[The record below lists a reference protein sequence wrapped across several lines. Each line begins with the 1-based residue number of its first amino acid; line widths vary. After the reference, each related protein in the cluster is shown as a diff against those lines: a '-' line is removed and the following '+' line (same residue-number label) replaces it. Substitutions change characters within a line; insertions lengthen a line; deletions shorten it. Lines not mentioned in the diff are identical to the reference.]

1 MSSNTINANGSN
13 NSQFLNTMISNGAA
27 AAGNNNVSSD
37 QSHSWFEALAKAWG
51 NALDQE
57 ANKVTALSDQVS
69 NGSDANASGQS
80 GTTTSNGTNGTNG
93 GGSDNPSTLTQLT
106 AESLKMQFLSTS
118 ASTSINAVGQGLQTE
133 AQKQG

>member
-1 MSSNTINANGSN
+1 MSSNTINANGS

-69 NGSDANASGQS
+69 DGSAANAGGQPGATTGSGA
-80 GTTTSNGTNGTNG
+80 NGN
-93 GGSDNPSTLTQLT
+93 GSDNPSTLTQLT

>member
-1 MSSNTINANGSN
+1 MSSNTINANGS

-69 NGSDANASGQS
+69 DGSAANAGGQPGATAGSGA
-80 GTTTSNGTNGTNG
+80 NGN
-93 GGSDNPSTLTQLT
+93 GSDNPSTLTQLT

>member
-1 MSSNTINANGSN
+1 MSSNTINANGG

-69 NGSDANASGQS
+69 DGSAANAGGQPGATNGSGN
-80 GTTTSNGTNGTNG
+80 
-93 GGSDNPSTLTQLT
+93 GSDNPSTLTQLT

>member
-1 MSSNTINANGSN
+1 MSSNPINANGSN
-13 NSQFLNTMISNGAA
+13 SQFLNNMISNGAA

-69 NGSDANASGQS
+69 DGSSGGASGQP
-80 GTTTSNGTNGTNG
+80 GATTSSSSG
-93 GGSDNPSTLTQLT
+93 GNGSDNPSTLTQLT